1 MLTIRTLSKLN
12 KIIMPYY
19 IEISSWNLLESF
31 VTESISPFSFYS
43 ERNFG
48 NNLSRYLSGEKEKSN
63 YLILS
68 TQDFGGDITLIVDEA
83 LIDKTYLNPI
93 KKFTANPVYTY
104 PKTIYYRKGL
114 VKFRFSNYKLKDS
127 LIAESQIL
135 LEVKSVDKFVSDFF
149 VKSKTIENKP
159 TISNLKEESLLLER
173 QSFIDFDI
181 KYNKI
186 KGAIVGYTR
195 GLYTKSDDTTL
206 NLQNNLRDI
215 KNSFG
220 GMSTQIMMSDVFVEN
235 SDLSER
241 IRNCKDLYFKT
252 VGRSNSFDV
261 LHDQY
266 IEVINLAKLR
276 SEEKKQLNDYVQ
288 KRNGLLQEKTDI
300 EECVSRIEESF
311 NIIEV
316 RKELES
322 IKALEKENGKRI
334 GKSRL
339 YFKKDTIEY
348 ERKQQLKNILEE
360 FENGNTEY
368 KQLKNRLYL
377 IDQEL
382 NDDPNKYDNILS
394 VIFTRI
400 SDILNDLIKNASSI
414 TNGEIVDLSQV
425 SISDS
430 ICLAGNPDDSEICY
444 FNILLNYILNRTT
457 AKQLSEH
464 YVLLVLEESAKLF
477 KSTPLSKADSGRVI
491 LDTLREYWSYKNQRV
506 DSFSI
511 PEGMPVLQSIMSF
524 FVKPLGFEQI
534 ERYMMIKKFSNKAYA
549 FMLWGA
555 WIGFADM
562 PKTFTNVLY
571 QDDYINS
578 LIDNKL
584 EELSLKL

>member
-1 MLTIRTLSKLN
+1 MQ
-12 KIIMPYY
+12 YY

-68 TQDFGGDITLIVDEA
+68 TQDFGGDITLIVDET
-83 LIDKTYLNPI
+83 LIDKTYLRPI

-104 PKTIYYRKGL
+104 PKTIYYRKGF
-114 VKFRFSNYKLKDS
+114 VKIRFSDSKLKDS

-135 LEVKSVDKFVSDFF
+135 LEVKSLDKFVSDFY
-149 VKSKTIENKP
+149 VKNKSIENRP
-159 TISNLKEESLLLER
+159 TISNLKEEAFLLER
-173 QSFIDFDI
+173 QSFLDYDI

-186 KGAIVGYTR
+186 KGALVGYTR
-195 GLYTKSDDTTL
+195 GQYTTSDNTTL
-206 NLQNNLRDI
+206 ELQNNLRDI

-220 GMSTQIMMSDVFVEN
+220 GMNTQIMMSDVFDEN

-241 IRNCKDLYFKT
+241 IKSCKELFFKT
-252 VGRSNSFDV
+252 VGVSNSFDV
-261 LHDQY
+261 LLDQY
-266 IEVINLAKLR
+266 KEVVNLAKMR
-276 SEEKKQLNDYVQ
+276 SDEKKKLYDKQ
-288 KRNGLLQEKTDI
+288 KKDNLLKEKTNI
-300 EECVSRIEESF
+300 EDCISRIEESY

-316 RKELES
+316 RKELDS
-322 IKALEKENGKRI
+322 IKALEKANGERI

-339 YFKKDTIEY
+339 YFKKDTVEY
-348 ERKQQLKNILEE
+348 ERKQQLKIIIEE
-360 FENGNTEY
+360 FENGNAEY
-368 KQLKNRLYL
+368 IQYRNRLYQ

-382 NDDPNKYDNILS
+382 NDDSNKYDNILS
-394 VIFTRI
+394 AIFIRI
-400 SDILNDLIKNASSI
+400 SDILNDLIKNASSLA
-414 TNGEIVDLSQV
+414 NGGIVDLSHV
-425 SISDS
+425 SILDS
-430 ICLAGNPDDSEICY
+430 LFLSSNPDDSEICY
-444 FNILLNYILNRTT
+444 FNILLNCILNKT

-464 YVLLVLEESAKLF
+464 SVLLVLEESAKMF
-477 KSTPLSKADSGRVI
+477 KSTPLSNNSSGKMI
-491 LDTLREYWSYKNQRV
+491 LNTLREYWSYKNQRV

-511 PEGMPVLQSIMSF
+511 PESMPVLQSIMSF

-534 ERYMMIKKFSNKAYA
+534 ERYMMIKKFSSKAYA

-571 QDDYINS
+571 QDDEVNS

-584 EELSLKL
+584 EELSLKLL

>member
-1 MLTIRTLSKLN
+1 MQ
-12 KIIMPYY
+12 YY

-68 TQDFGGDITLIVDEA
+68 TQDFGGDTTLIVDET
-83 LIDKTYLNPI
+83 LIDKTYLRPI

-104 PKTIYYRKGL
+104 PKTIYYRKGF
-114 VKFRFSNYKLKDS
+114 VKIRFSDSKLKDS

-135 LEVKSVDKFVSDFF
+135 LEVKSLDKFVSDFY
-149 VKSKTIENKP
+149 VKNKSIENRS
-159 TISNLKEESLLLER
+159 TISNLKEEAFLLER
-173 QSFIDFDI
+173 QSFLDYDI

-186 KGAIVGYTR
+186 KGALVGYTR
-195 GLYTKSDDTTL
+195 GQYTTSDNTTL
-206 NLQNNLRDI
+206 ELQNNLRDI

-220 GMSTQIMMSDVFVEN
+220 GMNTQIMMSDVFDEN

-241 IRNCKDLYFKT
+241 IKNCKELFFKT
-252 VGRSNSFDV
+252 VGVSNSFDV
-261 LHDQY
+261 LLDQY
-266 IEVINLAKLR
+266 KEVVNLAKMR
-276 SEEKKQLNDYVQ
+276 SDENKKLYDKQ
-288 KRNGLLQEKTDI
+288 KKDNLLKEKTNI
-300 EECVSRIEESF
+300 EDCISRIEESY

-316 RKELES
+316 RKELDS
-322 IKALEKENGKRI
+322 IKALEKANGKRV

-339 YFKKDTIEY
+339 YFKKDTVEY
-348 ERKQQLKNILEE
+348 ERKQQLKSIIEE
-360 FENGNTEY
+360 FENGNAEY
-368 KQLKNRLYL
+368 IQYKNRLYQ

-382 NDDPNKYDNILS
+382 NDDSSKFDNILS
-394 VIFTRI
+394 AIFTRI
-400 SDILNDLIKNASSI
+400 SDILNDLIKNASSL
-414 TNGEIVDLSQV
+414 TNGGIVDLSHV
-425 SISDS
+425 SILDS
-430 ICLAGNPDDSEICY
+430 LFLSSNPDDSEICY
-444 FNILLNYILNRTT
+444 FNILLNCILNKT

-464 YVLLVLEESAKLF
+464 SVLLVLEESAKMF
-477 KSTPLSKADSGRVI
+477 KSTPLSNNSSGKMI
-491 LDTLREYWSYKNQRV
+491 LNTLREYWSYKNQRV

-511 PEGMPVLQSIMSF
+511 PESMPVLQSIMSF

-534 ERYMMIKKFSNKAYA
+534 ERYMMIKKFSSKAYA

-571 QDDYINS
+571 QDDEVNS

-584 EELSLKL
+584 EELSLKLL

>member
-1 MLTIRTLSKLN
+1 MQ
-12 KIIMPYY
+12 YY

-83 LIDKTYLNPI
+83 LIDKAYLNPI

-104 PKTIYYRKGL
+104 PKTIYYRKGF
-114 VKFRFSNYKLKDS
+114 VKIRFCNSKLKDS

-135 LEVKSVDKFVSDFF
+135 LEVKSIDKFVSDFY
-149 VKSKTIENKP
+149 VKSKTIEKRA
-159 TISNLKEESLLLER
+159 TISNLKEESFLLER

-186 KGAIVGYTR
+186 KGALIGFTR
-195 GLYTKSDDTTL
+195 GQYTTSDDTTL
-206 NLQNNLRDI
+206 ILQNNLRGI

-220 GMSTQIMMSDVFVEN
+220 GMNTQIMMSDVLDEA
-235 SDLSER
+235 SDLNGR
-241 IRNCKDLYFKT
+241 IRNCKELYFKT
-252 VGRSNSFDV
+252 IGKTNSFDV
-261 LHDQY
+261 LLDQY
-266 IEVINLAKLR
+266 NEVIKLAKMR
-276 SEEKKQLNDYVQ
+276 SEEKKQLNNNQRKDD
-288 KRNGLLQEKTDI
+288 LLQEKTYLENCISQI
-300 EECVSRIEESF
+300 EVSF
-311 NIIEV
+311 NIIEA
-316 RKELES
+316 RKELKS
-322 IKALEKENGKRI
+322 IKALEKANGERI

-339 YFKKDTIEY
+339 YFKKGTVEY
-348 ERKQQLKNILEE
+348 ERKQQLKNIIDE
-360 FENGNTEY
+360 FENRNAEY
-368 KQLKNRLYL
+368 IHYKNRLYQ

-382 NDDPNKYDNILS
+382 NDDSNKFDNILS
-394 VIFTRI
+394 AIFTRI
-400 SDILNDLIKNASSI
+400 SDILNDLINNSSSL
-414 TNGEIVDLSQV
+414 TNRGMVDLSKV

-430 ICLAGNPDDSEICY
+430 LYLSSNPDDSEICY
-444 FNILLNYILNRTT
+444 FNILLNCILSSTT

-464 YVLLVLEESAKLF
+464 SVLLVLEESAKLF
-477 KSTPLSKADSGRVI
+477 KSMPLSKENSGKMI
-491 LDTLREYWSYKNQRV
+491 LNTLREYWSYKNQRI
-506 DSFSI
+506 DSFNI

-524 FVKPLGFEQI
+524 FVKPLGFDQI
-534 ERYMMIKKFSNKAYA
+534 ERYMMIKKFSSKAYA

-571 QDDYINS
+571 QNDNINS
-578 LIDNKL
+578 MIDSKL
-584 EELSLKL
+584 AELSSKL

>member
-1 MLTIRTLSKLN
+1 MQ
-12 KIIMPYY
+12 YY

-83 LIDKTYLNPI
+83 LIDKAYLNPI

-104 PKTIYYRKGL
+104 PKTIYYRKGF
-114 VKFRFSNYKLKDS
+114 VKIRFCNSKLKDS

-135 LEVKSVDKFVSDFF
+135 LEVKSIDKFVSDFY
-149 VKSKTIENKP
+149 VKSKTIEKRA
-159 TISNLKEESLLLER
+159 TISNLKEESFLLER

-186 KGAIVGYTR
+186 KGALIGFTR
-195 GLYTKSDDTTL
+195 GQYTTSDDTTL
-206 NLQNNLRDI
+206 ILQNNLRSI

-220 GMSTQIMMSDVFVEN
+220 GMNTQIMMSDVLDEA
-235 SDLSER
+235 SDLNGR
-241 IRNCKDLYFKT
+241 IRNCKELYFKT
-252 VGRSNSFDV
+252 IGRTNSFDV
-261 LHDQY
+261 LLDQY
-266 IEVINLAKLR
+266 NEVIKLAKMR
-276 SEEKKQLNDYVQ
+276 SEEKKQLNNNQRKDD
-288 KRNGLLQEKTDI
+288 LLQEKTYLENCISQI
-300 EECVSRIEESF
+300 EVSF
-311 NIIEV
+311 NIIEA
-316 RKELES
+316 RKELKS
-322 IKALEKENGKRI
+322 IKALEKTNGERI

-339 YFKKDTIEY
+339 YFKKGTVEY
-348 ERKQQLKNILEE
+348 ERKQQLKNIIDE
-360 FENGNTEY
+360 FENGNAEY
-368 KQLKNRLYL
+368 IHYKNRLYQ

-382 NDDPNKYDNILS
+382 NDDSNKFDNILS
-394 VIFTRI
+394 AIFTRI
-400 SDILNDLIKNASSI
+400 SDILNDLINNSSSL
-414 TNGEIVDLSQV
+414 TNRGMVDLSKV

-430 ICLAGNPDDSEICY
+430 LYLSSNPDDSEICY
-444 FNILLNYILNRTT
+444 FNILLNCILSSTT

-464 YVLLVLEESAKLF
+464 SVLLVLEESAKLF
-477 KSTPLSKADSGRVI
+477 KSMPLSKENSGKMI
-491 LDTLREYWSYKNQRV
+491 LNTLREYWSYKNQRI
-506 DSFSI
+506 DSFNI

-524 FVKPLGFEQI
+524 FVKPLGFDQI
-534 ERYMMIKKFSNKAYA
+534 ERYMMIKKFSSKAYA

-571 QDDYINS
+571 QNDNINS
-578 LIDNKL
+578 MIDSKL
-584 EELSLKL
+584 AELSSKL

>member
-1 MLTIRTLSKLN
+1 MQ
-12 KIIMPYY
+12 YY

-68 TQDFGGDITLIVDEA
+68 TQDFGGDITLIVDET
-83 LIDKTYLNPI
+83 LIDKTYLRPI

-104 PKTIYYRKGL
+104 PKTIYYRKGF
-114 VKFRFSNYKLKDS
+114 VKIRFSDSKLKDS

-135 LEVKSVDKFVSDFF
+135 LEVKSLDKFVSDFY
-149 VKSKTIENKP
+149 VKNKSIENRS
-159 TISNLKEESLLLER
+159 TISNLKEEAFLLER
-173 QSFIDFDI
+173 QSFLDYDI

-186 KGAIVGYTR
+186 KGALVGYTR
-195 GLYTKSDDTTL
+195 GQYTTSDNTTL
-206 NLQNNLRDI
+206 ELQNNLRDI

-220 GMSTQIMMSDVFVEN
+220 GMNTQIMMSDVFDEN

-241 IRNCKDLYFKT
+241 IKNCKELFFKT
-252 VGRSNSFDV
+252 VGVSNSFDV
-261 LHDQY
+261 LLDQY
-266 IEVINLAKLR
+266 KEVVNLAKMR
-276 SEEKKQLNDYVQ
+276 SDEKKKLYDKQ
-288 KRNGLLQEKTDI
+288 KKDNLLKEKTNI
-300 EECVSRIEESF
+300 EDCISRIEESY

-316 RKELES
+316 RKELDS
-322 IKALEKENGKRI
+322 IKALEKANGERI

-339 YFKKDTIEY
+339 YFKKDTVEY
-348 ERKQQLKNILEE
+348 ERKQQLKIIIEE
-360 FENGNTEY
+360 FENGNAEY
-368 KQLKNRLYL
+368 IQYRNRLYQ

-382 NDDPNKYDNILS
+382 NDDSNKYDNILS
-394 VIFTRI
+394 AIFIRI
-400 SDILNDLIKNASSI
+400 SDILNDLIKNASSLA
-414 TNGEIVDLSQV
+414 NGGIVDLSHV
-425 SISDS
+425 SILDS
-430 ICLAGNPDDSEICY
+430 LFLSSNPDDSEICY
-444 FNILLNYILNRTT
+444 FNILLNCILNKT

-464 YVLLVLEESAKLF
+464 SVLLVLEESAKMF
-477 KSTPLSKADSGRVI
+477 KSTPLSNNSSGKMI
-491 LDTLREYWSYKNQRV
+491 LNTLREYWSYKNQRV

-511 PEGMPVLQSIMSF
+511 PESMPVLQSIMSF

-534 ERYMMIKKFSNKAYA
+534 ERYMMIKKFSSKAYA

-571 QDDYINS
+571 QDDEVNS

-584 EELSLKL
+584 EELSLKLL

>member
-1 MLTIRTLSKLN
+1 MQ
-12 KIIMPYY
+12 YY

-68 TQDFGGDITLIVDEA
+68 TQDFGGDITLIVDDA
-83 LIDKTYLNPI
+83 LIDKTYLTPI

-104 PKTIYYRKGL
+104 PKTIYYRKGF
-114 VKFRFSNYKLKDS
+114 VKIRFSNSKLKDS

-135 LEVKSVDKFVSDFF
+135 LEVKSLDKFVSDFY
-149 VKSKTIENKP
+149 VKSKTIEKRA
-159 TISNLKEESLLLER
+159 TISNLKEEPFLLER

-186 KGAIVGYTR
+186 KGALIGYTR
-195 GLYTKSDDTTL
+195 GQYTTSDDTTL
-206 NLQNNLRDI
+206 KLQNNLRDI

-220 GMSTQIMMSDVFVEN
+220 GMNTQIMMSDVFDEN

-241 IRNCKDLYFKT
+241 IRKCKELYFKT
-252 VGRSNSFDV
+252 VGVSNSFDV
-261 LHDQY
+261 LLDQY
-266 IEVINLAKLR
+266 KEVINLAKMR
-276 SEEKKQLNDYVQ
+276 SEEKKQSYNNQ
-288 KRNGLLQEKTDI
+288 KKDNLLKEKTYI
-300 EECVSRIEESF
+300 EDRISRIEESY

-316 RKELES
+316 RKELDS
-322 IKALEKENGKRI
+322 IKALEKANGERV

-339 YFKKDTIEY
+339 YFKKDTVEY
-348 ERKQQLKNILEE
+348 ERKQQLKSIIEE
-360 FENGNTEY
+360 FENGNAEY
-368 KQLKNRLYL
+368 IQYKNRLSQ

-382 NDDPNKYDNILS
+382 NDDSNKFDNILS
-394 VIFTRI
+394 AIFTRI
-400 SDILNDLIKNASSI
+400 SDILNDLIKNASSL
-414 TNGEIVDLSQV
+414 TNGGIVDLSQV
-425 SISDS
+425 SILDS
-430 ICLAGNPDDSEICY
+430 LFLSSNPDDSEICY
-444 FNILLNYILNRTT
+444 FNILLNCILNKTV
-457 AKQLSEH
+457 KQLSEH
-464 YVLLVLEESAKLF
+464 SVLLVLEESAKMF
-477 KSTPLSKADSGRVI
+477 KSTPLSNNSSGKMI
-491 LDTLREYWSYKNQRV
+491 LNTLREYWSYKNQRV

-511 PEGMPVLQSIMSF
+511 PESMPVLQSIMSF

-534 ERYMMIKKFSNKAYA
+534 ERYMMIKKFSSKAYA

-571 QDDYINS
+571 QDDEVNS

-584 EELSLKL
+584 EELSLKLL

>member
-1 MLTIRTLSKLN
+1 MQ
-12 KIIMPYY
+12 YY

-93 KKFTANPVYTY
+93 KKFTANPVFTY
-104 PKTIYYRKGL
+104 PKTIYYRKGF
-114 VKFRFSNYKLKDS
+114 VKIRFSNSKLRDS

-135 LEVKSVDKFVSDFF
+135 LEVKSLDKFVSDFY
-149 VKSKTIENKP
+149 VKSKTIENRA
-159 TISNLKEESLLLER
+159 TISNLKEESFLLER
-173 QSFIDFDI
+173 LSFIDFDI

-186 KGAIVGYTR
+186 KGALVGYTR
-195 GLYTKSDDTTL
+195 GQYTTSDDTTL
-206 NLQNNLRDI
+206 KLQNSLRDI

-220 GMSTQIMMSDVFVEN
+220 GMNTQIMMSDVLDEN

-241 IRNCKDLYFKT
+241 IRNCKELYLKT
-252 VGRSNSFDV
+252 VGMSNSFDV
-261 LHDQY
+261 LLDQY
-266 IEVINLAKLR
+266 KEVINLAKMR
-276 SEEKKQLNDYVQ
+276 SEEKKQLYNNQ
-288 KRNGLLQEKTDI
+288 KKDDFLKEKTYI
-300 EECVSRIEESF
+300 EDCISRIEESY

-316 RKELES
+316 RKELDS
-322 IKALEKENGKRI
+322 IKALEKANGEKV

-348 ERKQQLKNILEE
+348 ERKQQLKSIIEE
-360 FENGNTEY
+360 FENGNAEY
-368 KQLKNRLYL
+368 ILYKNRLYQ

-382 NDDPNKYDNILS
+382 NDDSNKYDNILS
-394 VIFTRI
+394 AIFTRI
-400 SDILNDLIKNASSI
+400 SDILNDLIKNASSL
-414 TNGEIVDLSQV
+414 TNGEIVDLSHV

-430 ICLAGNPDDSEICY
+430 LYLSSNPDDSEICY
-444 FNILLNYILNRTT
+444 FNILLNYILNNAT

-464 YVLLVLEESAKLF
+464 SVLLVLEESAKLF
-477 KSTPLSKADSGRVI
+477 KSTPFSGLNSGKMI
-491 LDTLREYWSYKNQRV
+491 LNTLREYWSYKNQRV
-506 DSFSI
+506 DSFNI

-524 FVKPLGFEQI
+524 FVKPLGFDQI
-534 ERYMMIKKFSNKAYA
+534 ERYMMIKKFSGKSYA

-571 QDDYINS
+571 QDDEVNS
-578 LIDNKL
+578 LLDNKL
-584 EELSLKL
+584 AELSLKL

>member
-1 MLTIRTLSKLN
+1 MQ
-12 KIIMPYY
+12 YY

-83 LIDKTYLNPI
+83 LIDKAYLNPI

-104 PKTIYYRKGL
+104 PKTIYYRKGF
-114 VKFRFSNYKLKDS
+114 VKIRFCNSKLKDS

-135 LEVKSVDKFVSDFF
+135 LEVKSIDKFVSDFY
-149 VKSKTIENKP
+149 VKSKTIEKRT
-159 TISNLKEESLLLER
+159 TISNLKEESFLLER

-186 KGAIVGYTR
+186 KGALIGFTR
-195 GLYTKSDDTTL
+195 GQYTTSDDTTL
-206 NLQNNLRDI
+206 ILQNNLRGI

-220 GMSTQIMMSDVFVEN
+220 GMNTQIMMSDVLDEA
-235 SDLSER
+235 SDLNGR
-241 IRNCKDLYFKT
+241 IRNCKELFFKT
-252 VGRSNSFDV
+252 IGRTNSFDV
-261 LHDQY
+261 LLDQY
-266 IEVINLAKLR
+266 NEVIKLAKMR
-276 SEEKKQLNDYVQ
+276 SEEKKQLNNNQRKDD
-288 KRNGLLQEKTDI
+288 LLQEKTYLENCISQI
-300 EECVSRIEESF
+300 EVSF
-311 NIIEV
+311 NIIDA
-316 RKELES
+316 RKELKS
-322 IKALEKENGKRI
+322 IKALEKANGERI

-339 YFKKDTIEY
+339 YFKKGTVEY
-348 ERKQQLKNILEE
+348 ERKQQLKNIIDE
-360 FENGNTEY
+360 FENGNAEY
-368 KQLKNRLYL
+368 IHYKNRLYQ

-382 NDDPNKYDNILS
+382 NDDSNKFDNILS
-394 VIFTRI
+394 AIFTRI
-400 SDILNDLIKNASSI
+400 SDILNDLINNSLSL
-414 TNGEIVDLSQV
+414 TNRGMVDLSKV

-430 ICLAGNPDDSEICY
+430 LYLSSNSDDPEICY
-444 FNILLNYILNRTT
+444 FNILLNCILSSTT

-464 YVLLVLEESAKLF
+464 SVLLVLEESAKLF
-477 KSTPLSKADSGRVI
+477 KSMPLSKENSGKMI
-491 LDTLREYWSYKNQRV
+491 LNTLREYWSYKNQRI
-506 DSFSI
+506 DSFNI

-524 FVKPLGFEQI
+524 FVKPLGFDQI
-534 ERYMMIKKFSNKAYA
+534 ERYMMIKKFSSKAYA

-571 QDDYINS
+571 QNDNINS
-578 LIDNKL
+578 MIDSKL
-584 EELSLKL
+584 AELSSKL